1 MNLLLHAITHSE
13 PTPAQPAGLRGQRVL
28 RVAEVDLAG
37 WATQFGERPDALTR
51 ADLLSHHE
59 VITLLHEQLDAALP
73 ARFPTWVADGAALR
87 CVLADRHAQLAANLT
102 RVRGRV
108 ELSLT
113 ALWLADDDDTGD
125 GAAVPDAAT
134 PGRRYLLQRRQAF
147 AGSDRRR
154 QRAGEL
160 ADQVEHLVGPDL
172 VERQR
177 QVCPSR
183 TVALAMSLLVPRS
196 RGPEVKARLGRV
208 EPDVRILVNGPWPPY
223 SFVDVR

>member
-37 WATQFGERPDALTR
+37 WATEFGEKPDALTR

-59 VITLLHEQLDAALP
+59 LVTLLHEQLDGAVP
-73 ARFPTWVADGAALR
+73 ARFPTWLADGEALR
-87 CVLADRHAQLAANLT
+87 RVMADRHTQLAASLA

-113 ALWLADDDDTGD
+113 ALWLSDADD

-160 ADQVEHLVGPDL
+160 AEQVEHLVGPDL

-183 TVALAMSLLVPRS
+183 AVALAMSLLVPRS
-196 RGPEVKARLGRV
+196 RTPEVQARLGRV

>member
-1 MNLLLHAITHSE
+1 
-13 PTPAQPAGLRGQRVL
+13 
-28 RVAEVDLAG
+28 
-37 WATQFGERPDALTR
+37 
-51 ADLLSHHE
+51 LLSHHE
-59 VITLLHEQLDAALP
+59 VVTLLHEQLDAAVP
-73 ARFPTWVADGAALR
+73 ARFPTWVADGEALR
-87 CVLADRHAQLAANLT
+87 RVMADKHNQLSASLT

-113 ALWLADDDDTGD
+113 AIWLTDDDE
-125 GAAVPDAAT
+125 GAAAPEAAT

-160 ADQVEHLVGPDL
+160 AEQVERLVGPDL
-172 VERQR
+172 IERQR

-183 TVALAMSLLVPRS
+183 TIALTMSLLVPRS
-196 RGPEVKARLGRV
+196 RAPDVKARLGRL